1 MTQPAPKSRGFLSA
15 VGQILIIIAIVG
27 LTRTVAAEAYY
38 VPSGSMQPTLLIGD
52 ELVVTKFSYG
62 YSRYSMPFGIGPAR
76 AERLFGRM
84 PERGDVVVFRLP
96 SDPSQ
101 TYVKRVVGLPGD
113 RLQMRDGRLWIN
125 ETMLPVRREGVGP
138 VEMEDGGSAL
148 AAREI
153 ETLPGGR
160 EHPIF
165 KFDGVGGLDNTEVFE
180 VMPGTVFVMGDNRDD
195 SADSRLAPRGRR
207 RRPGAGGESGRPG
220 RRGDRLLGSRGGA
233 QSGLDLAVGLA
244 AVAVLLA
251 GELNIGRSLVGRN
264 RFIAPLRDPDAL
276 RSARCS
282 SRLMAQ

>member
-1 MTQPAPKSRGFLSA
+1 MTQPQPKSGGILSA
-15 VGQILIIIAIVG
+15 IGQIVLIIAIVG
-27 LTRTVAAEAYY
+27 VTRTVAAEAFY

-76 AERLFGRM
+76 AERLFGRL
-84 PERGDVVVFRLP
+84 PARGDVVVFRLP

-113 RLQMRDGRLWIN
+113 RLQMRDGRLWIDD
-125 ETMLPVRREGVGP
+125 TILPVRKEGLGP
-138 VEMEDGGSAL
+138 VEMEDGGSEL

-180 VMPGTVFVMGDNRDD
+180 VSPGHVFVMGDNRDD
-195 SADSRLAPRGRR
+195 SADSRLAP
-207 RRPGAGGESGRPG
+207 ADGG
-220 RRGDRLLGSRGGA
+220 
-233 QSGLDLAVGLA
+233 VGL
-244 AVAVLLA
+244 VPV
-251 GELNIGRSLVGRN
+251 ENLVGRVDVVIGSWDLGMAHN
-264 RFIAPLRDPDAL
+264 PIWTWPAGLRLSRFF
-276 RSARCS
+276 
-282 SRLMAQ
+282 SRVN